1 MENRSYIQLFIRDAE
16 GGYFQNEILKN
27 RWLCL
32 DYIHLQKKILL
43 ICPQWPEIFFG
54 KFHDSMEPVPKSET
68 SIR

>member
-1 MENRSYIQLFIRDAE
+1 M
-16 GGYFQNEILKN
+16 
-27 RWLCL
+27 
-32 DYIHLQKKILL
+32 LL